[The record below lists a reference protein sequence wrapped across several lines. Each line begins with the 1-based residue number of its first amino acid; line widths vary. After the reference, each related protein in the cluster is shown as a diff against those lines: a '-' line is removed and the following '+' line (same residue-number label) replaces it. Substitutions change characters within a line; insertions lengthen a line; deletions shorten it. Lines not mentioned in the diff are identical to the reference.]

1 MANKCYVLLYEDGST
16 EISELSWNEVQKIPR
31 KGVKGFK
38 SVKEAREFINNGG
51 WGNDAVKSD
60 PKPVKQIKKDKGVVE
75 YEDYV
80 KTWLKENPYAFTD
93 GSYNIDT
100 HVYGCGGFLVV
111 NNEKFV
117 IQASGINPEMSSM
130 RNVAGEILG
139 AMKALEMAV
148 EKGVTH
154 LTLFYDYEGI
164 QKWVDGSW
172 QAKNENTQYY
182 RDFVRGLMDLGL
194 TIDFVHSTGH
204 TGIDGNEEADKLAKE
219 AVGIAES

>member
-16 EISELSWNEVQKIPR
+16 EISELSWDKVQNIPR

-38 SVKEAREFINNGG
+38 SVKEAQEFINNGG
-51 WGNDAVKSD
+51 WGNETTKSS
-60 PKPVKQIKKDKGVVE
+60 PKTVKQPKKDKGVVE

-219 AVGIAES
+219 AVGIAET